1 MSKTAA
7 FGEVMMRLEVPG
19 YGTLSQDNQLK
30 YSFSGSGVN
39 VVSALARYG
48 HESYLVTTLPDNP
61 LGEAALAHLRKLGIA
76 TSLVNRGGKYVGMY
90 FLEHGFGARPGRV
103 TYTDRLGSSFN
114 TAAYDGSLFNKAA
127 QQVDLMHF
135 CGITLA
141 MNDNVR
147 DAMKRLAR
155 EVKRCGGQIVFDCN
169 YRPSLWG
176 DDGYE
181 KARPHYKE
189 MLELADIVLMNE
201 RDALHILG
209 LKTSAQ
215 GRADQLKDV
224 IPQVAKQYQIRTIAG
239 THRQING
246 DNTHTLTGYVY
257 GNDDFYFARER
268 TFSVYDRVGAGDAF
282 ASGIIHGVLQAIP
295 YQQTVEF
302 ASAAAILAHTVPG
315 DTPMASDDDVLTAM
329 TDHIGDVER

>member
-39 VVSALARYG
+39 VMSALARYG

-61 LGEAALAHLRKLGIA
+61 LGEAALSYLRKLDIR
-76 TSLVNRGGKYVGMY
+76 TSLVHRGGKYVGMY
-90 FLEHGFGARPGRV
+90 FLEHGFGARPSRV

-114 TAAYDGSLFNKAA
+114 TAAYDDSLFGKAA
-127 QQVDLMHF
+127 QQVELMHF

-147 DAMKRLAR
+147 GAMKRLAR
-155 EVKRCGGQIVFDCN
+155 EVKRSGGQVVFDCN

-176 DDGYE
+176 DGDYDQ
-181 KARPHYKE
+181 ARPHYEE

-201 RDALHILG
+201 RDALLTLG
-209 LKTSAQ
+209 MESSVQ
-215 GRADQLKDV
+215 GRMAQLQDLV
-224 IPQVAKQYQIRTIAG
+224 PRVAKQYRIQTIAG

-246 DNTHTLTGYVY
+246 DNTHSLTGYVY
-257 GNDDFYFARER
+257 GNDAFYFARER

-282 ASGIIHGVLQAIP
+282 ASGIIHGVLQETPLPQA
-295 YQQTVEF
+295 VEF
-302 ASAAAILAHTVPG
+302 AAAAAMLAHTVSG
-315 DTPMASDDDVLTAM
+315 DTPIASSNEVLKAM